1 MEREDKIELLL
12 AKGVSEILPGREYL
26 EKLLRGKQRLS
37 IYCGFDPTAPT
48 LHIGHAITLRKLRH
62 FQDLGHHVIFLI
74 GDFTARIGDP
84 TDKTAARA
92 QLTEKEIKKNLKAY
106 KKQASRFIRFSG
118 PNPAKVK
125 FNNKWLGKL
134 KFADVIDLAS
144 KMTVDQMLK
153 RYMFQRRTRW
163 MRTCFNCGTD
173 LIAYDADLIFPGTPF
188 PKITCA
194 ICGKENII
202 NSKAD
207 LIEPTRQPIYIHEFM
222 YPLMQGYDS
231 VALDVDGEV
240 GGNDQLFNM
249 MAGRTLLKSIKDKEK
264 FVITMKLLADANGKK
279 MGKSEGNMIA
289 LSDDPK
295 DIYGKVMSWTDGMIV
310 SGFEL
315 CTDYTPA
322 QVAVVS
328 DELAKG
334 INPRDLKMRLAFEIV
349 KSIAGDMEAKAAEE
363 AFVAT
368 FQKKESVEAVEVNGN
383 NRTLEHVLVQEGI
396 VSSNGEVRRLAEAG
410 AISNFDSKEVLTLHQ
425 VKSVALPSTYKIG
438 KNRFVKVLL

>member
-1 MEREDKIELLL
+1 MLSMEREDKIELLL
-12 AKGVSEILPGREYL
+12 TKGVSEILPGREYL

-84 TDKTAARA
+84 TDKSAARTK
-92 QLTEKEIKKNLKAY
+92 LTEKEIKKNLKAY
-106 KKQASRFIRFSG
+106 KKQASKFIRFNG
-118 PNPAKVK
+118 PNPARVK
-125 FNNKWLGKL
+125 FNMKWLGRM
-134 KFADVIDLAS
+134 KFADVLELAS
-144 KMTVDQMLK
+144 LMTVDQMLK
-153 RYMFQRRTRW
+153 RDMFVNR
-163 MRTCFNCGTD
+163 M
-173 LIAYDADLIFPGTPF
+173 
-188 PKITCA
+188 
-194 ICGKENII
+194 KEE
-202 NSKAD
+202 K
-207 LIEPTRQPIYIHEFM
+207 PIYIHEFM

-231 VALDVDGEV
+231 VAMDVDGEV

-249 MAGRTLLKSIKDKEK
+249 LAGRTLLKTIKGKEK

-328 DELAKG
+328 DELAQG
-334 INPRDLKMRLAFEIV
+334 INPRDLKMRLAYEIV

-425 VKSVALPSTYKIG
+425 VKSIALPGTYKIG